1 MMEIINKKTYETKY
15 LLPHSYIGLYD
26 NKKYSIE
33 DLCELVEQLTC
44 KITTI
49 EEEYKNYRKDVEDNF
64 VRIKLRE
71 QINVDWSDFI

>member
-1 MMEIINKKTYETKY
+1 MKIINKKTYETKY

-49 EEEYKNYRKDVEDNF
+49 EEEYKNYRKYVKDNMEIISISKQ
-64 VRIKLRE
+64 VGIDDK
-71 QINVDWSDFI
+71 DFI

>member
-1 MMEIINKKTYETKY
+1 MEIINKKTYETKY

-49 EEEYKNYRKDVEDNF
+49 EEEYKNYRKYVEDNMETISISKQ
-64 VRIKLRE
+64 VGIGD
-71 QINVDWSDFI
+71 NDFI